1 MESLR
6 DVKRVMEREIAKG
19 SYPLAFERLELPEKP
34 LQFIKSEDKLDEV
47 LAYLLRIGDYKQY
60 AEKTVIN
67 NVYMDLDILCR
78 KPEFRR
84 THSGMERKEIY
95 QRIQRYKK
103 KLHPDYEGMVCLET
117 VNCVFHLPE
126 GTEEQYK
133 ITYNGQETYGFVMSR
148 KYILGLFTYCE
159 VARKEAFEDKSL
171 YKDPA
176 EKEYGILHPEDV
188 RDVLFQC
195 LLLDN
200 VRKDGNELYADLC
213 TVYCMKENQG

>member
-6 DVKRVMEREIAKG
+6 DVKRVMEREVAKG
-19 SYPLAFERLELPEKP
+19 SCPLTFERLKLPEQP
-34 LQFIKSEDKLDEV
+34 LQFIRSEKKLDEV
-47 LAYLLRIGDYKQY
+47 LAYLLRIGEYRQY

-67 NVYMDLDILCR
+67 NVYMDLDLLCR

-84 THSGMERKEIY
+84 THSVMERKEIY

-103 KLHPDYEGMVCLET
+103 KLRPDYEEEICLET
-117 VNCVFHLPE
+117 VNCIFHLPE
-126 GTEEQYK
+126 EMKEQYK
-133 ITYNGQETYGFVMSR
+133 ITYNGQETYGFIMSN

-159 VARKEAFEDKSL
+159 VARKAAFDDKGFYNYL
-171 YKDPA
+171 L
-176 EKEYGILHPEDV
+176 EKEFSILPKENV

-200 VRKDGNELYADLC
+200 VKKDGNFMCADLC
-213 TVYCMKENQG
+213 TIYCMQEN